1 MALAVSK
8 ISTYQV
14 FLWKYTNQSTFKFAP
29 GVKGS
34 SANLGEQHTGT
45 VTDLHETTPTVS
57 SPTQE
62 FGQGLSLMRWRIT
75 RTNKCLK
82 LEDFDFGN
90 LNILTHES
98 SRHYFTPVKTWWHVM
113 QA

>member
-34 SANLGEQHTGT
+34 SANLSKQHTGT
-45 VTDLHETTPTVS
+45 VTDLHEPTPSIS
-57 SPTQE
+57 SPMQE
-62 FGQGLSLMRWRIT
+62 FRQVFCLMRWRIT
-75 RTNKCLK
+75 RTNERLK
-82 LEDFDFGN
+82 LEDFDFWN
-90 LNILTHES
+90 LNILAHKS
-98 SRHYFTPVKTWWHVM
+98 PRHQIGSHR
-113 QA
+113 